1 MEIRRLLPE
10 DTINDVSRIFAWSWK
25 AAYRGIVP
33 QDYLDAIPENRWS
46 NALAKE
52 RSDLWVVS
60 DGGQL
65 VGVSSCGAARDET
78 YQNWGEIKAI
88 YLVPAWYRKGI
99 GTKLLQTS
107 MQSLF
112 DKGFTNIYLW
122 VLEENRAA
130 RAFYEKNG
138 FSCNGDKMPHPLG
151 GKPFHVV
158 RYIYQPKSIHHANDR

>member
-78 YQNWGEIKAI
+78 
-88 YLVPAWYRKGI
+88 
-99 GTKLLQTS
+99 
-107 MQSLF
+107 
-112 DKGFTNIYLW
+112 
-122 VLEENRAA
+122 
-130 RAFYEKNG
+130 
-138 FSCNGDKMPHPLG
+138 
-151 GKPFHVV
+151 
-158 RYIYQPKSIHHANDR
+158 